1 MLCITPNL
9 IIIIFFLSYYYYSCT
24 MKSGCFGQNF
34 VFSGSDN
41 FAVYG
46 WKIPEFLDQHGNET
60 KYIRRAQLVL
70 HGHRSIVNQVRFNS
84 TYSIL
89 GTSGKFCMYIIHH
102 VSLFLGI
109 FFIDFRIEFRIG
121 FRIC

>member
-1 MLCITPNL
+1 
-9 IIIIFFLSYYYYSCT
+9 

-89 GTSGKFCMYIIHH
+89 GTSGKFFYYLISNARNIIMYHFYLEDFLLIFESSFESDFEF
-102 VSLFLGI
+102 VSLRII
-109 FFIDFRIEFRIG
+109 F
-121 FRIC
+121 

>member
-1 MLCITPNL
+1 
-9 IIIIFFLSYYYYSCT
+9 

-60 KYIRRAQLVL
+60 RYIRRAQLVL

-89 GTSGKFCMYIIHH
+89 GTSGKFF
-102 VSLFLGI
+102 SELREK
-109 FFIDFRIEFRIG
+109 FICCRYFMRG
-121 FRIC
+121 KICKLELQVVYL

>member
-1 MLCITPNL
+1 
-9 IIIIFFLSYYYYSCT
+9 

-89 GTSGKFCMYIIHH
+89 GTSGKFFYYP
-102 VSLFLGI
+102 VSLFLGM

-121 FRIC
+121 LRIC

>member
-1 MLCITPNL
+1 
-9 IIIIFFLSYYYYSCT
+9 

-89 GTSGKFCMYIIHH
+89 GTSGKFFYYLIYQMHVYHH
-102 VSLFLGI
+102 VSLLLGR

>member
-1 MLCITPNL
+1 
-9 IIIIFFLSYYYYSCT
+9 

-89 GTSGKFCMYIIHH
+89 GTSGKFFLHQMYAYNFFLEYFLLIFESSFESDFEF
-102 VSLFLGI
+102 VSLRII
-109 FFIDFRIEFRIG
+109 F
-121 FRIC
+121 

>member
-1 MLCITPNL
+1 
-9 IIIIFFLSYYYYSCT
+9 

-89 GTSGKFCMYIIHH
+89 GTSGKFFYYLISNARISSCIT
-102 VSLFLGI
+102 FTWKI
-109 FFIDFRIEFRIG
+109 FY
-121 FRIC
+121 

>member
-1 MLCITPNL
+1 
-9 IIIIFFLSYYYYSCT
+9 

-89 GTSGKFCMYIIHH
+89 GTSGKFFYLISNARISSCIT
-102 VSLFLGI
+102 FTWKI
-109 FFIDFRIEFRIG
+109 FY
-121 FRIC
+121 

>member
-1 MLCITPNL
+1 
-9 IIIIFFLSYYYYSCT
+9 

-60 KYIRRAQLVL
+60 RYIRRAQLVL

-89 GTSGKFCMYIIHH
+89 GTSGKFF
-102 VSLFLGI
+102 SELREK
-109 FFIDFRIEFRIG
+109 FICCHYFMRGKNMQIRITSSVPVDSRLL
-121 FRIC
+121 

>member
-1 MLCITPNL
+1 
-9 IIIIFFLSYYYYSCT
+9 

-89 GTSGKFCMYIIHH
+89 GTSGKFFYYSDISNARNIIMYHFYLEDFLLIFESSFESDFEF
-102 VSLFLGI
+102 VSLRII
-109 FFIDFRIEFRIG
+109 F
-121 FRIC
+121 